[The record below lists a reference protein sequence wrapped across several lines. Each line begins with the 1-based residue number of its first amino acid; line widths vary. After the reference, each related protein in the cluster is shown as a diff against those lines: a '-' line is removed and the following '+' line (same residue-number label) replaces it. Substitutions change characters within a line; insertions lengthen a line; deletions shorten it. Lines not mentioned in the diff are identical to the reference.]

1 MKHPDQATLALHAGG
16 DLNWFARWR
25 TERHLAVCERCRDE
39 IDAFGAT
46 REIFSDLA
54 EIPEVPW
61 NRLAAEMKANIRLGL
76 EAGECVRG
84 GDVPLRDTPIFSGLR
99 AAVALASVVALLVT
113 GLVLERPAPRAHLSS
128 AGFAVDDTFDI
139 QATQDGIQVRRGG
152 AALRLMNPDRLDPQ
166 QPVMYS
172 PDAQGSMKA
181 RYVDPETGNVTVNNV
196 YAD

>member
-25 TERHLAVCERCRDE
+25 TERHLSACDRCRDE
-39 IDAFGAT
+39 VDAFAAT

-76 EAGECVRG
+76 EAGQCVRS
-84 GDVPLRDTPIFSGLR
+84 GDLPLRDTPIFTGLR
-99 AAVALASVVALLVT
+99 AAVALASIVALLVT
-113 GLVLERPAPRAHLSS
+113 GIMLERPAPRANI
-128 AGFAVDDTFDI
+128 AAADDRLII
-139 QATQDGIQVRRGG
+139 QSIQHGIQVGRGG
-152 AALRLMNPDRLDPQ
+152 AALRLMNPDGLGPQ
-166 QPVMYS
+166 QPVVYT
-172 PDAQGSMKA
+172 PNAQGSMNS
-181 RYVDPETGNVTVNNV
+181 RYVDPETFNVTVNNV